1 MASSEARR
9 GEPRAPASLFPT
21 RDFRVV
27 VIQTAFLGDVVL
39 STGLLAHLA
48 ERFGPVDVVTTR
60 AAAPL
65 LETHPAVRRV
75 LVYDKRGADR
85 GIGGLLRA
93 AGVLR
98 RAGYARAYLPHRSIR
113 TAALALLAR
122 IPERIGFAGSAG
134 ALGYTRSVPRP
145 ATGHEA
151 ERILALAQPDAGAQ
165 ARVALGLTAQDRQ
178 EAAAWLEAHGVAEPF
193 VAIAPG
199 SIWGTKR
206 WPGYPELAARVPEPV
221 VIIGGPEDRAL
232 GDAVAAGAPGR
243 VHVAAG
249 ALSLRGSAALVE
261 RALVLVSNDSAPLHL
276 GSAVG
281 TRTVAIFGP
290 TIPGFGFGPR
300 GAEDRIVERNGLPC
314 RPCSTHGPQVCPL
327 GHHRCMR
334 DLSVDVVLAA
344 LGKREADAG

>member
-1 MASSEARR
+1 MSGER
-9 GEPRAPASLFPT
+9 GDT
-21 RDFRVV
+21 V

-39 STGLLAHLA
+39 TTGLLTYLA
-48 ERFGPVDVVTTR
+48 GRFGPVDVVTTK
-60 AAAPL
+60 AASAL
-65 LETHPAVRRV
+65 LATHPAVRRV
-75 LVYDKRGADR
+75 LEYDKRGADR
-85 GIGGLLRA
+85 GIGGLVRTA
-93 AGVLR
+93 RELR

-113 TAALALLAR
+113 SAALALLAR
-122 IPERIGFAGSAG
+122 IPERIGFEGSPG
-134 ALGYTRSVPRP
+134 ALTYTQSVPRP

-151 ERILALAQPDAGAQ
+151 ERILALAQPEPGTP
-165 ARVALGLTAQDRQ
+165 ARVALELTAGDRN
-178 EAAAWLEAHGVAEPF
+178 EAAAWLGASGVAEPF
-193 VAIAPG
+193 VAMAPG

-206 WPGYPELAARVPEPV
+206 WPGYAELASRIREPV

-232 GDAVAAGAPGR
+232 GETIAAAGPGR

-261 RALVLVSNDSAPLHL
+261 RARVLVTNDSAPLHL

-300 GAEDRIVERNGLPC
+300 GESDRIVELNGLPC
-314 RPCSTHGPQVCPL
+314 RPCSTHGPEVCPL

-334 DLSVDVVLAA
+334 DLRVEVVLNAM
-344 LGKREADAG
+344 RDQ